1 MRHRIQGKLKPH
13 YQIKSLSLLRLQS
26 VFVSSNVG
34 RGFEKYCQ
42 MITCFIVLMS
52 LVFKMSAC
60 CLSVLQSRPLNIFL
74 LPPSGSCAQSV
85 HVFGEGSECVDGE
98 VHTTS
103 LSLFAANP
111 QTVRDTA
118 SATGGTADCR
128 YLILKLESAL
138 KLLILGLA
146 CDCLEVI

>member
-1 MRHRIQGKLKPH
+1 M
-13 YQIKSLSLLRLQS
+13 QS
-26 VFVSSNVG
+26 VFISFNVG
-34 RGFEKYCQ
+34 RGSEKYCD
-42 MITCFIVLMS
+42 MITFHCAYVTGVQDVCLLFVSPVESALKYFSAPS
-52 LVFKMSAC
+52 LWQ
-60 CLSVLQSRPLNIFL
+60 L
-74 LPPSGSCAQSV
+74 CAECV

-103 LSLFAANP
+103 LSLSAANP

-138 KLLILGLA
+138 KLLIL
-146 CDCLEVI
+146 D